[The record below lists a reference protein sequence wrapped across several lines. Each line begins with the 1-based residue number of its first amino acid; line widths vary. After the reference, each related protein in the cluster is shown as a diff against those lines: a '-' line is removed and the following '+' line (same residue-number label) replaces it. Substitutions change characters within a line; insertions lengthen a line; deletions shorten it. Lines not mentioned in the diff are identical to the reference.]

1 MTAMA
6 TAAGVDL
13 GGTKIQ
19 TVVTKGA
26 RGEIAGQSRLPTPQT
41 GAEDVIEAIAQ
52 SIREAL
58 ANSRTRASSLTGIG
72 IGAPGEINQRA
83 GTVGNSPNLPGFQ
96 TDAVPLAQRLRKA
109 LGVTGVRVK
118 VDNDVRVA
126 ILGELERGAGKDF
139 GNFLGVWVGTGV
151 GGGLVL
157 NRKLIRGRGNLGE
170 IGHTVVKDAGREC
183 SCGRNGHLESYAG
196 RGRIALTA
204 ERRHKHGEKT
214 DLFKIQKR
222 KGKPRV
228 SSGVVADALDHG
240 DAMTHELIDEA
251 VWALGV
257 ALGSAQNLL
266 DLEAIIIGGGLGD
279 RLGDPFVSRI
289 EQAMRPQ
296 LFVPARAPAMLKSGL
311 GDFSGAVG
319 GSVLAGG

>member
-1 MTAMA
+1 MSVMT

-19 TVVTKGA
+19 TVVTKGPK
-26 RGEIAGQSRLPTPQT
+26 GEIAGQSRLATPQS
-41 GAEDVIEAIAQ
+41 GAGDVIEAIAQ

-58 ANSRTRASSLTGIG
+58 AAAKTRPTQLAGIG
-72 IGAPGEINQRA
+72 VGAPGEINQRT

-96 TDAVPLAQRLRKA
+96 QDAIALGAQLRKA
-109 LGVTGVRVK
+109 FGGVRVR

-126 ILGELERGAGKDF
+126 ILGELERGAGKDYSY
-139 GNFLGVWVGTGV
+139 FLGVWVGTGV

-157 NRKLIRGRGNLGE
+157 NRRLIRGRGNLGE
-170 IGHTVVKDAGREC
+170 IGHTVVKDGGREC

-196 RGRIALTA
+196 RGRMTATAL
-204 ERRHKHGEKT
+204 RRHKDGEKT
-214 DLFKIQKR
+214 DLFRIQKR
-222 KGKPRV
+222 REKPRV
-228 SSGVVADALDHG
+228 SSGVIAEALEKGDAL
-240 DAMTHELIDEA
+240 THELINEA

-266 DLEAIIIGGGLGD
+266 DLEAVIIGGGLGD
-279 RLGDPFVSRI
+279 RLGAPFVKRI
-289 EQAMRPQ
+289 DKAMRSQ
-296 LFVPARAPAMLKSGL
+296 LFVPERAPVLLNSGL

-319 GSVLAGG
+319 GAVLAGG

>member
-1 MTAMA
+1 MA
-6 TAAGVDL
+6 VTAGVDL

-19 TVVTKGA
+19 TVVTKGVK
-26 RGEIAGQSRLPTPQT
+26 GEIAGESRLPTPQS
-41 GAEDVIEAIAQ
+41 GAEDVVAAIEQ

-58 ANSRTRASSLTGIG
+58 TAAKTRTSQLAGVG
-72 IGAPGEINQRA
+72 IGAPGEINQRTGA
-83 GTVGNSPNLPGFQ
+83 VGNSPNLPGFQ
-96 TDAVPLAQRLRKA
+96 SDAVPLAQQLRKA

-126 ILGELERGAGKDF
+126 ILGELERGAGKEY
-139 GNFLGVWVGTGV
+139 NHFLGVWVGTGV

-157 NRKLIRGRGNLGE
+157 NRRLIRGRGNLGE
-170 IGHTVVKDAGREC
+170 IGHTVVKDGGREC

-204 ERRHKHGEKT
+204 MRRHKRGEKT
-214 DLFKIQKR
+214 DLFKIQKK
-222 KGKPRV
+222 KGRPRV

-279 RLGDPFVSRI
+279 RLGDPFVKRI
-289 EQAMRPQ
+289 EEAMRPQ
-296 LFVPARAPAMLKSGL
+296 LFVPLRAPVLTKSGL

-319 GSVLAGG
+319 AAVLAGA